1 MTRFRNFREFLRL
14 ESAGALALGL
24 FIGTLAFDDPPRDAE
39 VRGGVLLGSI
49 FSAVVGYAVLRAT
62 ARER

>member
-1 MTRFRNFREFLRL
+1 MTPLRNFREFLRR
-14 ESAGALALGL
+14 ESAGA
-24 FIGTLAFDDPPRDAE
+24 LAFDDPPRDAE